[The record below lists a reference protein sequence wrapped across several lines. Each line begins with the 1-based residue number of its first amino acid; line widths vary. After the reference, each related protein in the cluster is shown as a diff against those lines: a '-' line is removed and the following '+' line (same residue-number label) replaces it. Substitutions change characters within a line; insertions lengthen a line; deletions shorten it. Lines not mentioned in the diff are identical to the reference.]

1 MKPAR
6 EPGSNPLAND
16 PAWLNPVLMS
26 NDREKFE
33 AQWPDLGEAV
43 FTLAPFQGARPPA
56 PQWFVKALADKPE
69 EHFIEVDGVQIQY
82 LRWGDRAKP
91 GLILSHGNGAHAHWW
106 AFIAP
111 YLAQEYN
118 VAALS
123 FSGMGDSQ
131 ERNSYSLEDYARE
144 QIAVCEHSGM
154 FENDE
159 PPIIVAHSFGGFATM
174 VTGALYGDRLAGVI
188 IVDSP
193 INPDRDGGPPDRE
206 GRPHRIYPTLA
217 AALARFR
224 LAPPQTCENAYIVD
238 YIARNSLKEV
248 EGGWT
253 WKFDPL
259 IWQRFEIGDRAQ
271 RLKEISCRLAIMRGE
286 RSLIFPP
293 EIGDYMF
300 ELLGKNVPVIEIP
313 EAQHH
318 IMLDQPL
325 AFVAALRA
333 LLGDWNHSK
342 PNRKGPVS
350 S

>member
-1 MKPAR
+1 M
-6 EPGSNPLAND
+6 ND
-16 PAWLNPVLMS
+16 KSTS
-26 NDREKFE
+26 NDKEKFE
-33 AQWPDLGEAV
+33 SRWPDLGEAV
-43 FTLAPFQGARPPA
+43 FTLAPFKGEKPPA
-56 PQWFVKALADKPE
+56 PQWFKKALADKPT
-69 EHFIEVDGVQIQY
+69 EHFIDVEGAQIQY
-82 LRWGDRAKP
+82 LHWGDRSKP

-106 AFIAP
+106 SFIAP
-111 YLAQEYN
+111 YLAQEYS
-118 VAALS
+118 VAAVC
-123 FSGMGDSQ
+123 FSGMGESS
-131 ERNSYSLEDYARE
+131 ERESYSLEHYARE

-154 FENDE
+154 FTNEE

-193 INPDRDGGPPDRE
+193 INPDHEGGPPDRS
-206 GRPHRIYPTLA
+206 GRPHRVYPTLA
-217 AALARFR
+217 EALARFR

-238 YIARNSLKEV
+238 YIARHSLKEV
-248 EGGWT
+248 DGGWT
-253 WKFDPL
+253 WKFDPQ
-259 IWQRFEIGDRAQ
+259 IWKRFEIGDRAQ

-293 EIGDYMF
+293 EIGDYMY

-342 PNRKGPVS
+342 PNRKGPLGV
-350 S
+350 